1 MNLTLDLLISGG
13 ESSDYGDFDVYMSCV
28 WINGDITMERINKEL
43 LDSVSEKAKVSP
55 RLRMNYNFHLS
66 LDEKCHRF
74 LNAVEPG
81 TEVPIHKHPTK
92 DETFVI
98 LRGRVKVTTHGDDGS
113 IIDSVVLSPEDGQ
126 YGVNIPKGVWHTL
139 ESLEAGSVIFEC
151 KEGPFV
157 EHEVDGILEL
167 K

>member
-1 MNLTLDLLISGG
+1 
-13 ESSDYGDFDVYMSCV
+13 
-28 WINGDITMERINKEL
+28 MEKINKEL

-81 TEVPIHKHPTK
+81 TIVPIHKHPTK

-98 LRGRVKVTTHGDDGS
+98 LRGKVKVTTHSDDGAVM
-113 IIDSVVLSPEDGQ
+113 DSVLLCPDNGQ

-139 ESLEAGSVIFEC
+139 ESLESGSVIFEC

>member
-1 MNLTLDLLISGG
+1 MIIDKN
-13 ESSDYGDFDVYMSCV
+13 
-28 WINGDITMERINKEL
+28 L
-43 LDSVSEKAKVSP
+43 LDKVSEQAKESP
-55 RLRMNYNFHLS
+55 RLRMNYNFHQS

-98 LRGRVKVTTHGDDGS
+98 LRGKVRVTTHNNDGS
-113 IIDSVVLSPEDGQ
+113 VIGDYILCPEEGR
-126 YGVNIPKGVWHTL
+126 YGVNIPKGVWHTI
-139 ESLEAGSVIFEC
+139 EALVPNSVIFEC

-167 K
+167 PQK

>member
-1 MNLTLDLLISGG
+1 
-13 ESSDYGDFDVYMSCV
+13 
-28 WINGDITMERINKEL
+28 MEKINKEL
-43 LDSVSEKAKVSP
+43 LDSVSEKAKVAP
-55 RLRMNYNFHLS
+55 RLRMNYNFHQS

-98 LRGRVKVTTHGDDGS
+98 LRGKVKVTTHGDDGS

-139 ESLEAGSVIFEC
+139 ESLESGSVIFEC

-157 EHEVDGILEL
+157 EHEVDGILKL
-167 K
+167 R